1 MDVGWLERY
10 SRQIVLEDIGLEGQE
25 RLSRATVAV
34 IGLGGLGSPA
44 AMLLASMGVG
54 RLVLVDR
61 DVVSATD
68 LHREPLY
75 RLSDVDVPKVEAAE
89 ERLKELNPDLETLSY
104 PEPIHQ
110 GNAEEIVGQADVVV
124 DGLDSMAARHIVNR
138 AAVKLGKPYVFAGG
152 IEMYGNITTIIPRE
166 TPCLECFYPVYS
178 DEDVPRCATLGVHP
192 SITTLVAALEVEQA
206 VEIITG
212 KRPSLAGRLLYID
225 LRQMSF
231 EKIDIERVETCP
243 VCGDRPRGKPV
254 EVDIPEAEVSCSR
267 DGSAI
272 YIVNKVVDRLSL
284 DQLGETAEN
293 LGYRVLGRT
302 RYSLKISVGEG
313 MEAII
318 LVSGVL
324 IGKARIHRDENL
336 DYFLGLRDR
345 IVETAIHTR

>member
-1 MDVGWLERY
+1 MEIGWLERY

-25 RLSRATVAV
+25 RLARSTVAV

-89 ERLKELNPDLETLSY
+89 ERLRELNPRLETVSY

-110 GNAEEIVGQADVVV
+110 GNAEEIVGRADVVV

-178 DEDVPRCATLGVHP
+178 DED
-192 SITTLVAALEVEQA
+192 I
-206 VEIITG
+206 
-212 KRPSLAGRLLYID
+212 
-225 LRQMSF
+225 
-231 EKIDIERVETCP
+231 RVETCP
-243 VCGDRPRGKPV
+243 VCGDRPRGRPV
-254 EVDIPEAEVSCSR
+254 EVAIPEAEMSCSR

-272 YIVNKVVDRLSL
+272 YIVNKVSGRLSL
-284 DQLGETAEN
+284 SWGGLGTA
-293 LGYRVLGRT
+293 
-302 RYSLKISVGEG
+302 
-313 MEAII
+313 
-318 LVSGVL
+318 
-324 IGKARIHRDENL
+324 
-336 DYFLGLRDR
+336 
-345 IVETAIHTR
+345 